1 LLLYT
6 FILVNKII
14 IMKKNVTQL
23 FFAVLLFAFLPK
35 YSKAQWINNTN
46 NFTDASHTPVCIDG
60 SDQIYPITTTSTN
73 DSSYFVA
80 WMDNRNGDWD
90 IYAQKYNSAGVAQ
103 WAVNG
108 IPVVTGLK
116 NQKYYLGGVGP
127 SSYETQFY
135 SLMASDN
142 AGGFYIAFQDDS
154 VPGNTTRYRV
164 GVQHVLVNGNV
175 AFGSTGNIVAAPNA
189 FNTTTT
195 CKNPQLIA
203 DGHDGFFLAYENIQ
217 NGSVSYLTWGSYKD
231 INGILKCFGSDVA
244 NRNVRTLF
252 TSSLCGGYV
261 AYLDYIT
268 GLVNNY
274 HIWSD
279 NQGGCSIAFTSI
291 ANNYGYIGYNKMVRV
306 KKNCVST
313 RYSGGKLE
321 TINYKKD
328 SVFQIYNFS
337 ASSNTISCK
346 NIYTQDVIVATSTA
360 VERNGFEHIDNSPS
374 SLTGIYSYVKGA
386 NLITKGT
393 SIIGNTNIST
403 DVIAYYKRGIAGNT
417 TLPPV
422 LYTKNFINEVYDSI
436 PYELSGDTSGQFI
449 VKPATLPKMVV
460 KTTVDIGDTA
470 IGQPYNTSISDF
482 TMQTAGNTVFIAT
495 KSPTASANAIVLQKL
510 KLLPDAFYTDSFSV
524 KRVTNNKNG
533 VVVATDITSYPTHT
547 YTYPSIAVGKNG
559 SALLCYTENN
569 GFMRV
574 SALSDS
580 CKILWGTNGYALG
593 TGYLNGNLYNAK
605 YPTVTIGSN
614 NKTALVTWQDSYRS
628 GNTGENIYAR
638 NIDSLPNNLPECVNG
653 LLPLPNIT
661 GASGVCTG
669 QQLQLANAVP
679 TGLWSSSSNSISIN
693 AGTGLVNATGAAV
706 GNHTINY
713 VVSGAACSGTVS
725 KTIYVSASPNITAS
739 TNAQTGIVTNNVLMC
754 KLGDTISLV
763 NYTAPYGVWAS
774 TNTTVANIAAASLN
788 YGRQKFVIAAAEG
801 NAVVSYTL
809 TTPAGCVATANTNVV
824 VSTIAA
830 PAAITGA
837 SAVCVGSTIALNNIT
852 PNGRWSSVAGLAT
865 VNSVTGVVTGSNA
878 GAATIQYSVSNIAG
892 CVAAAN
898 KNITVNALPAVPSIA
913 YAIPFTNP
921 QAGAPAGGYC
931 VGKSFGLTG
940 IPNGGVWNTSGSI
953 SMVGNIATINTIGA
967 GSIIYT
973 YTNANGCL
981 NSRTMNG
988 TGYTCAARQLGGAT
1002 IDQNPMAND
1011 FVLFPNPAHSVVGLQ
1026 VDNLIGEGKIIITD
1040 LYGKTVKS
1048 QPLSMGNNTIDIA
1061 NLSKGFYLISTIT
1074 TDGKT
1079 TKKLVL
1085 E

>member
-1 LLLYT
+1 
-6 FILVNKII
+6 
-14 IMKKNVTQL
+14 MKKNVTQL
-23 FFAVLLFAFLPK
+23 IFAVLLFAFLPNK
-35 YSKAQWINNTN
+35 SNAQWINNTN
-46 NFTDASHTPVCIDG
+46 NFTDESHTKVCIDG

-90 IYAQKYNSAGVAQ
+90 IYAQKYNSAGVPQ
-103 WAVNG
+103 WATNG
-108 IPVVTGLK
+108 VPVVTGLK
-116 NQKYYLGGVGP
+116 NQQYYLGGVGV
-127 SSYETQFY
+127 SSYQTQFY
-135 SLMASDN
+135 NFMASDN

-154 VPGNTTRYRV
+154 VSGNTTRYRV

-175 AFGSTGNIVAAPNA
+175 AFGSTGNIVAAPNV
-189 FNTTTT
+189 FNTNTT

-217 NGSVSYLTWGSYKD
+217 NGSASYLTWGSYKD

-244 NRNVRTLF
+244 NRNVRTLS
-252 TSSLCGGYV
+252 TSSPCGGYLM
-261 AYLDYIT
+261 YLDYVT

-313 RYSGGKLE
+313 RSSGGKLE

-328 SVFQIYNFS
+328 SVVQIYNFS
-337 ASSNTISCK
+337 ASSNTSSCK
-346 NIYTQDVIVATSTA
+346 NIYTQDVIISTSTWVA
-360 VERNGFEHIDNSPS
+360 RNGFEHIDNSPS

-393 SIIGNTNIST
+393 SIIGNNNIST
-403 DVIAYYKRGIAGNT
+403 DVIAYYKRGVVGNT

-436 PYELSGDTSGQFI
+436 PYELSSDTSGQFI

-460 KTTVDIGDTA
+460 KTNADIGDTA

-482 TMQTAGNTVFIAT
+482 TMQAAGNALFIAT

-524 KRVTNNKNG
+524 KRVTNNQNG
-533 VVVATDITSYPTHT
+533 VVVATDINSYPIRT
-547 YTYPSIAVGKNG
+547 YTHPSIAVGKNG

-580 CKILWGTNGYALG
+580 CKILWGTIGYALG

-653 LLPLPNIT
+653 LLPLPSIT

-669 QQLQLANAVP
+669 QQLQLTNAVP
-679 TGLWSSSSNSISIN
+679 TGLWSSSSNSININ
-693 AGTGLVNATGAAV
+693 AGTGLINATGAAV

-725 KTIYVSASPNITAS
+725 KTIYVSATPSITANV
-739 TNAQTGIVTNNVLMC
+739 NAQTGIAANNVLMC

-774 TNTTVANIAAASLN
+774 TNNTVANMAIASQN
-788 YGRQKFVIAAAEG
+788 YGRQKFVIASSVG

-824 VSTIAA
+824 VSTIAT

-837 SAVCVGSTIALNNIT
+837 NSVCVGSTIALNNIT
-852 PNGRWSSVAGLAT
+852 PNGRWSSIAGRAT
-865 VNSVTGVVTGSNA
+865 VNSVTGVVMGTSIGTA
-878 GAATIQYSVSNIAG
+878 IIKYSVTNEFG
-892 CVAAAN
+892 CN
-898 KNITVNALPAVPSIA
+898 ESTTKNILINPIPAVPSIA
-913 YAIPFTNP
+913 YAPGTPNP
-921 QAGAPAGGYC
+921 QAGAPTGSFC
-931 VGKSFGLTG
+931 VGKIFTIVGSPTGGAWSSTG
-940 IPNGGVWNTSGSI
+940 IVSITNNGQVSI
-953 SMVGNIATINTIGA
+953 NAVGA
-967 GSIIYT
+967 GSIKYT
-973 YTNANGCL
+973 FTDNNRCS
-981 NSRTMNG
+981 NSRTMVGNG
-988 TGYTCAARQLGGAT
+988 FACAARGTISNEQLA
-1002 IDQNPMAND
+1002 ISND
-1011 FVLFPNPAHSVVGLQ
+1011 FTIFPNPATKVVSLL
-1026 VDNLIGEGKIIITD
+1026 VDELIGNGTIVITD
-1040 LYGKTVKS
+1040 LYGKQVKT
-1048 QPLSMGNNTIDIA
+1048 QTLSMGTNTIDIA
-1061 NLSKGFYLISTIT
+1061 NLSKGMYFVSTIT
-1074 TDGKT
+1074 SNGKT
-1079 TKKLVL
+1079 TKKLMV

>member
-1 LLLYT
+1 
-6 FILVNKII
+6 
-14 IMKKNVTQL
+14 MKKNVTQL
-23 FFAVLLFAFLPK
+23 IFAVLLFAFLPNK
-35 YSKAQWINNTN
+35 SNAQWINNTN
-46 NFTDASHTPVCIDG
+46 NFTDESHTKVCIDG

-90 IYAQKYNSAGVAQ
+90 IYAQKYNSAGVPQ
-103 WAVNG
+103 WATNG
-108 IPVVTGLK
+108 VPVVTGLK
-116 NQKYYLGGVGP
+116 NQQYYLGGVGV
-127 SSYETQFY
+127 SSYQTQFY
-135 SLMASDN
+135 NFMASDN

-154 VPGNTTRYRV
+154 VSGNTTRYRV

-175 AFGSTGNIVAAPNA
+175 AFGSTGNIVAAPNV

-203 DGHDGFFLAYENIQ
+203 DGHDGFFLAYESIT
-217 NGSVSYLTWGSYKD
+217 NGSSYINWGCYKD
-231 INGILKCFGSDVA
+231 IAGILKCYGTDVA
-244 NRNVRTLF
+244 NVDRVTRYTE
-252 TSSLCGGYV
+252 SPCGGYTSWV
-261 AYLDYIT
+261 DIGNQA
-268 GLVNNY
+268 VVNY
-274 HIWSD
+274 HIWGD
-279 NQGGCSIAFTSI
+279 NQGGCSMAFALGS
-291 ANNYGYIGYNKMVRV
+291 NNGRVGYNRLARV
-306 KKNCVST
+306 KKSCTIAKQNPYNRNEIV
-313 RYSGGKLE
+313 Y
-321 TINYKKD
+321 INYTKD
-328 SVFQIYNFS
+328 SVVQMYNFTS
-337 ASSNTISCK
+337 SSNRQECLLLNGGGLIIS
-346 NIYTQDVIVATSTA
+346 TSTA
-360 VERNGFEHIDNSPS
+360 VLTNGYILVDQS
-374 SLTGIYSYVKGA
+374 SQSYSNIYSFAKGA

-393 SIIGNTNIST
+393 SIIGNNVVST

-422 LYTKNFINEVYDSI
+422 LYTKNFLNEVYDSI
-436 PYELSGDTSGQFI
+436 PYLLNTDTGNGFI

-460 KTTVDIGDTA
+460 KTNADIGDTA

-482 TMQTAGNTVFIAT
+482 TMQAAGNALFIAT

-524 KRVTNNKNG
+524 KRVTNNQNG
-533 VVVATDITSYPTHT
+533 VVVATDINSYPIRT
-547 YTYPSIAVGKNG
+547 YTHPSIAVGKNG

-638 NIDSLPNNLPECVNG
+638 NIDSLPNNLLECVNG
-653 LLPLPNIT
+653 LLPLPSIT

-679 TGLWSSSSNSISIN
+679 TGLWSSSSNTININ
-693 AGTGLVNATGAAV
+693 AGTGLINATGAAV

-725 KTIYVSASPNITAS
+725 KTIYVSATPSITANV
-739 TNAQTGIVTNNVLMC
+739 NAQTGIAANNVLMC

-774 TNTTVANIAAASLN
+774 TNNTVANMAIASQN
-788 YGRQKFVIAAAEG
+788 YGRQKFVIASSVG

-824 VSTIAA
+824 VSTIAT

-837 SAVCVGSTIALNNIT
+837 NSVCVGSTIALNNIT
-852 PNGRWSSVAGLAT
+852 PNGRWSSIAGRAT
-865 VNSVTGVVTGSNA
+865 VNSVTGVVMGKSIGTA
-878 GAATIQYSVSNIAG
+878 IIKYSVTNEFG
-892 CVAAAN
+892 CN
-898 KNITVNALPAVPSIA
+898 ESTTKNILINPIPAVPSIA
-913 YAIPFTNP
+913 YAPGTPNP
-921 QAGAPAGGYC
+921 QAGAPTGSFC
-931 VGKSFGLTG
+931 VGKIFTIVGSPTGGAWSSTG
-940 IPNGGVWNTSGSI
+940 IVSITNNGQVSI
-953 SMVGNIATINTIGA
+953 NAVGA
-967 GSIIYT
+967 GSIKYT
-973 YTNANGCL
+973 FTDNNRCS
-981 NSRTMNG
+981 NSRTMVGNG
-988 TGYTCAARQLGGAT
+988 FACAARGTISNEQLA
-1002 IDQNPMAND
+1002 ISND
-1011 FVLFPNPAHSVVGLQ
+1011 FTIFPNPATKVVSLL
-1026 VDNLIGEGKIIITD
+1026 VDELIGNGTIVITD
-1040 LYGKTVKS
+1040 LYGKQVKT
-1048 QPLSMGNNTIDIA
+1048 QTLSMGTNTIDIA
-1061 NLSKGFYLISTIT
+1061 NLSKGMYFVSTIT
-1074 TDGKT
+1074 SNGKT
-1079 TKKLVL
+1079 TKKLMV